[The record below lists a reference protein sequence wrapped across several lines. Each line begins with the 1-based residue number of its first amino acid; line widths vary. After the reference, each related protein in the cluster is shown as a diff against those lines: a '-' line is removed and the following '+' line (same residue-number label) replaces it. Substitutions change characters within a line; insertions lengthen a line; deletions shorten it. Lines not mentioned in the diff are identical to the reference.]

1 MRNYKAYG
9 FSEAETR
16 LLELLESISPER
28 DFIEPIFLMLVSND
42 EDADAVYNAI
52 KESGMTDP
60 YEILETI
67 LEAFSTDERDE

>member
-9 FSEAETR
+9 FSEAEAR

-60 YEILETI
+60 DEILETI